1 MESFLFFSQNLSSD
15 RKDFVLDGKEGA
27 SGRISSGLKV
37 ARSTIPDSVR
47 VRVCVCTRA
56 CNVTIHLCIHYGPMG
71 ERIRREKGVKKRNV
85 PFQGTRPQFPCTR
98 PEIRPRHISA
108 RPATR
113 NQRRDSIRRIL
124 AEKSVIGWPTQWGC
138 RPRPGFPRNSSF
150 ANFLFRPPP
159 EPEPG
164 RDVEYT
170 LGGNCLPRVPKYL
183 FEEFSKE
190 ITPSFILSPSGYLGR

>member
-1 MESFLFFSQNLSSD
+1 MFELLPISQIVSNLLPLATIYIWREKNSNRFSNDTCSISMESFLFFSQNLSSD

-124 AEKSVIGWPTQWGC
+124 G
-138 RPRPGFPRNSSF
+138 
-150 ANFLFRPPP
+150 
-159 EPEPG
+159 
-164 RDVEYT
+164 
-170 LGGNCLPRVPKYL
+170 
-183 FEEFSKE
+183 
-190 ITPSFILSPSGYLGR
+190 